1 MEEDKASTAAPP
13 PPESEIAYEKAMED
27 MEKSEAELIEQEVE
41 ESDSGDRVVIL
52 TGKKKLK
59 KREEKPKLPRPYT
72 RHFKDENQ
80 DPRAKSDKFFLYW
93 KTLWNDPDI
102 RDRIVVYVYRIWP
115 VMKKDFRQ
123 VDKCFEPLN
132 GPEDLLR
139 AYGCGDYNLKLKDAL
154 DRSEGAINCTITN
167 IGSRQLTEH
176 PPVLDLEGLELDDPL
191 NRSYLVWCRSRGIQ
205 IPGDSGYVSEKGDEV
220 ATVEAVKELTSTV
233 TRMTDRML
241 DAADEKIKLADA
253 LAKTK
258 KEDNGDSVVAKT
270 LDIVKVATE
279 SASSI
284 VKQGVEQALKVQNA
298 DPAETMRNVVNMAK
312 ELMPKQDEASKNVIQ
327 LIMERDKQYV
337 DKVFQIQQ
345 ERISA
350 MERLLE
356 QQLIAKTTAANPAA
370 APAPAPA
377 TPATSLSQVIE
388 EMAEMRDK
396 MRRALGLDEEAE
408 KPSKSWTDYLPQIIA
423 GLTTLGTAISAGLYN
438 LAVSKTGQ
446 GAPVNPLQ
454 AAQPEA
460 QEMMGNP
467 MSAPAPE
474 NATPS
479 GEGNTMT
486 RFTQFLSMVQRPL
499 LRSFTE
505 GESGADFAARLIEL
519 TDDGMFGPNAQG
531 RQVYDA
537 VLEFGEALVASMI
550 KTYPPIWNVV
560 SQTPQK
566 WERFLHEFFTAD
578 QIWAAEDAA
587 ESTPAPAPS
596 PVASM
601 KRKTKSTM

>member
-1 MEEDKASTAAPP
+1 MEDITAAPP
-13 PPESEIAYEKAMED
+13 PQESEIAYEKAMED
-27 MEKSEAELIEQEVE
+27 IEKSEAELIEQEVK
-41 ESDSGDRVVIL
+41 ESDDGGDRVVVL
-52 TGKKKLK
+52 PSKRKLK
-59 KREEKPKLPRPYT
+59 KREEKPRLPRPYT

-80 DPRAKSDKFFLYW
+80 DPRAKPDKFFLYW
-93 KTLWNDPDI
+93 KTLWNDPDL
-102 RDRIVVYVYRIWP
+102 RDRIVVYIYRIWP

-176 PPVLDLEGLELDDPL
+176 PPVLDMEGLELDDPL
-191 NRSYLVWCRSRGIQ
+191 NRSYLVWCRSRGVQ
-205 IPGDSGYVSEKGDEV
+205 VPGDSGYVSEKGDDV

-312 ELMPKQDEASKNVIQ
+312 ELMPKPDEASKNVIQ

-356 QQLIAKTTAANPAA
+356 QQLVAKAAAANPT
-370 APAPAPA
+370 PAPAPA
-377 TPATSLSQVIE
+377 APATSLSQVIE
-388 EMAEMRDK
+388 EMADMRDK
-396 MRRALGLDEEAE
+396 MRRALGLDEESE

-454 AAQPEA
+454 AAQPV
-460 QEMMGNP
+460 MGNP
-467 MSAPAPE
+467 ESAPAPE
-474 NATPS
+474 SAAPS

-505 GESGADFAARLIEL
+505 GESGAEFAARLIEL

-537 VLEFGEALVASMI
+537 VLEFGEDLVASMI
-550 KTYPPIWNVV
+550 KTYPPIWSVV

-587 ESTPAPAPS
+587 ASAPVS
-596 PVASM
+596 SM
-601 KRKTKSTM
+601 KRKTKPAV